1 MFSPTGT
8 GISTGICWKAE
19 SRNGP
24 CRGPFLQSF
33 RGKLFQGKSF
43 LTPVKLRIKSV
54 EVFGVKALLNEPE
67 GFTETLEMDNLSC
80 PQEADGVR
88 HIGIPDCSE
97 DVIVGRPG
105 LLFRSHVFCKIC
117 DDIALGLELAG
128 IERNAPGGLRPERRG
143 MVDIIG
149 AEAGVLNFFHGQ
161 VFGELI
167 DDGADHFEMSE
178 FVGTLRLSVIF
189 IQVNSELKF
198 PDGTKFYPDMQDGE
212 YGFNT
217 ASDRGADTF
226 HPFNKDFFKVARM
239 YHTAAALNASYT
251 AYHNYFVIPRDDL
264 KSISFTCNAMSDTAE
279 NDVLAYNLPCVFIG
293 SVVSYEL
300 LQQNGVILISP
311 GRDVG
316 NHKVKTVIYRN
327 GSYTFDDFSDC
338 YDYVAFGLG
347 HWNGDYS
354 RHYLTDVSIKLK

>member
-1 MFSPTGT
+1 MTGVFYT
-8 GISTGICWKAE
+8 RKREKIFKRGI
-19 SRNGP
+19 
-24 CRGPFLQSF
+24 
-33 RGKLFQGKSF
+33 
-43 LTPVKLRIKSV
+43 
-54 EVFGVKALLNEPE
+54 
-67 GFTETLEMDNLSC
+67 
-80 PQEADGVR
+80 
-88 HIGIPDCSE
+88 
-97 DVIVGRPG
+97 
-105 LLFRSHVFCKIC
+105 
-117 DDIALGLELAG
+117 
-128 IERNAPGGLRPERRG
+128 
-143 MVDIIG
+143 
-149 AEAGVLNFFHGQ
+149 
-161 VFGELI
+161 
-167 DDGADHFEMSE
+167 
-178 FVGTLRLSVIF
+178 RLS
-189 IQVNSELKF
+189 SELKF
-198 PDGTKFYPDMQDGE
+198 PDGTKFYPDIQDGE

-217 ASDRGADTF
+217 AADRGADTF
-226 HPFNKDFFKVARM
+226 HPFSKDFFKVARM

-264 KSISFTCNAMSDTAE
+264 KSISFTCNAMSDMAE

-354 RHYLTDVSIKLK
+354 RYYLTDVSIKLK

>member
-1 MFSPTGT
+1 MSMRY
-8 GISTGICWKAE
+8 E
-19 SRNGP
+19 
-24 CRGPFLQSF
+24 
-33 RGKLFQGKSF
+33 
-43 LTPVKLRIKSV
+43 
-54 EVFGVKALLNEPE
+54 E
-67 GFTETLEMDNLSC
+67 
-80 PQEADGVR
+80 
-88 HIGIPDCSE
+88 
-97 DVIVGRPG
+97 
-105 LLFRSHVFCKIC
+105 IC
-117 DDIALGLELAG
+117 DVSEL
-128 IERNAPGGLRPERRG
+128 
-143 MVDIIG
+143 
-149 AEAGVLNFFHGQ
+149 
-161 VFGELI
+161 
-167 DDGADHFEMSE
+167 
-178 FVGTLRLSVIF
+178 
-189 IQVNSELKF
+189 NSELNF

-217 ASDRGADTF
+217 AADRGADTF

-239 YHTAAALNASYT
+239 YHTAAALNAYYT
-251 AYHNYFVIPRDDL
+251 AYHNYFVIPKDDL

-354 RHYLTDVSIKLK
+354 RYYLTDVSIKLK